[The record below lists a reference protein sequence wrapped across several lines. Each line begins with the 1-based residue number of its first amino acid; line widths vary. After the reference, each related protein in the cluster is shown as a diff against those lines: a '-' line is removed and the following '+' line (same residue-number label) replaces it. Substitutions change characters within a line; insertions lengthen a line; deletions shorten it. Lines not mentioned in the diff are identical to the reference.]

1 MFKNI
6 SHLLEGIKVKIRG
19 EDSNTSRTV
28 KVQVIPGG
36 ILTDMVKESLNPR
49 VYKECTKVM
58 DEEGIP
64 MTVDPRKNDPF
75 FQESGRS
82 GDPHC
87 ITEDG
92 KDCTAMY
99 VMYEITCN
107 LCQQSVNN
115 DSKRSR
121 EQGKHKSENYIGM
134 TMTSLHCRMVYHL
147 SG

>member
-1 MFKNI
+1 M
-6 SHLLEGIKVKIRG
+6 G
-19 EDSNTSRTV
+19 
-28 KVQVIPGG
+28 
-36 ILTDMVKESLNPR
+36 KESLNPR
-49 VYKECTKVM
+49 VYKEYTKVM

-64 MTVDPRKNDPF
+64 MTADPRKNDPF
-75 FQESGRS
+75 LQESGRF

-87 ITEDG
+87 ITEGG

-115 DSKRSR
+115 DNKRSR
-121 EQGKHKSENYIGM
+121 EPSKHESENYIGM
-134 TMTSLHCRMVYHL
+134 TMTSSHCRMVYPW